1 MTIQNR
7 IDRASRVSL
16 EELLK
21 ALPGGFNAIADIKER
36 RNTVDSLL
44 RMMIAEL
51 PPIENVVME
60 DRNIPGPDGS
70 PEVGVRIYKPVDVSG
85 SLPGMFFIHGGGM
98 IMGFIEG
105 ENLKAAMLCETIQA
119 VVVSVEYRLASE
131 NPHPAPVQ
139 DCYEALVWMSK
150 NATELGFDPDRL
162 AIVGGSA
169 GGGLAIATA
178 LMARDQEFP
187 KLCFQMANYPMIDD
201 RNETPSSKE
210 ITDVGIWDREANL
223 EAWDWYL
230 GGKPADEYA
239 APARVKNLSDLPPTF
254 IDVGEIDL
262 FRDEDI
268 EFATRLLQAGVT
280 TELHV
285 YPGAYHASEA
295 FAPDAELSKQIWA
308 KRIEALETSL
318 ENLTVLRYQIE
329 G

>member
-98 IMGFIEG
+98 IMGSIEG

-119 VVVSVEYRLASE
+119 VVVSVEYRLAPE

-169 GGGLAIATA
+169 GGGLAVATA

-239 APARVKNLSDLPPTF
+239 APARAKNLSDLPPTF

-308 KRIEALETSL
+308 KRIEALKRALKT
-318 ENLTVLRYQIE
+318 
-329 G
+329 

>member
-60 DRNIPGPDGS
+60 DRNIPGPDES

-98 IMGFIEG
+98 IMGSIEG

-119 VVVSVEYRLASE
+119 VVVSVEYRLAPE

-178 LMARDQEFP
+178 LMARDQKFP

-239 APARVKNLSDLPPTF
+239 APARAKNLSDLPPTF

-308 KRIEALETSL
+308 KRIEALKRALKT
-318 ENLTVLRYQIE
+318 
-329 G
+329 

>member
-7 IDRASRVSL
+7 IDHASRLSL
-16 EELLK
+16 EEYLK

-70 PEVGVRIYKPVDVSG
+70 PEVGVRIYKPADVSG

-98 IMGFIEG
+98 IMGSIEG

-119 VVVSVEYRLASE
+119 VVVSVEYRLAPE

-210 ITDVGIWDREANL
+210 ITDVGIWDREGNL

-239 APARVKNLSDLPPTF
+239 APARAKNLSDLPPTF

-268 EFATRLLQAGVT
+268 EFATRLLQTGVT

-285 YPGAYHASEA
+285 YPGAYHASEL

-308 KRIEALETSL
+308 KRIEALKRALKT
-318 ENLTVLRYQIE
+318 
-329 G
+329 

>member
-70 PEVGVRIYKPVDVSG
+70 PEVGVRIYKPVDVSA

-98 IMGFIEG
+98 IMGSIEG

-119 VVVSVEYRLASE
+119 VVVSVEYRLAPE

-150 NATELGFDPDRL
+150 NATELGFDPERL

-239 APARVKNLSDLPPTF
+239 APARAKNLSDLPPTF

-308 KRIEALETSL
+308 KRIEALKRALKT
-318 ENLTVLRYQIE
+318 
-329 G
+329 

>member
-119 VVVSVEYRLASE
+119 VVVSVEYRLAPE

>member
-1 MTIQNR
+1 VTIQNR

-70 PEVGVRIYKPVDVSG
+70 PEVGVRIYKPVDVSA

-98 IMGFIEG
+98 IMGSIEG

-119 VVVSVEYRLASE
+119 VVVSVEYRLAPE

-150 NATELGFDPDRL
+150 NATELGFDPERL

-239 APARVKNLSDLPPTF
+239 APARAKNLSDLPPTF

-308 KRIEALETSL
+308 KRIEALKRALKT
-318 ENLTVLRYQIE
+318 
-329 G
+329 

>member
-70 PEVGVRIYKPVDVSG
+70 PEVGVRIYKPVDVSA

-98 IMGFIEG
+98 IVGSIEG

-119 VVVSVEYRLASE
+119 VVVSVEYRLAPE

-150 NATELGFDPDRL
+150 NATELGFDPERL

-239 APARVKNLSDLPPTF
+239 APARAKNLSDLPPTF

-308 KRIEALETSL
+308 KRIEALKRALKT
-318 ENLTVLRYQIE
+318 
-329 G
+329 

>member
-7 IDRASRVSL
+7 IDRTSRVSL

-60 DRNIPGPDGS
+60 DRNIPGPDES

-85 SLPGMFFIHGGGM
+85 NLPGMFFIHGGGM
-98 IMGFIEG
+98 IMGSIEG

-119 VVVSVEYRLASE
+119 VVVSVEYRLAPE

-150 NATELGFDPDRL
+150 NATELGFDPERL

-239 APARVKNLSDLPPTF
+239 APARAKNLSDLPPTF

-308 KRIEALETSL
+308 KRIEALKRALKT
-318 ENLTVLRYQIE
+318 
-329 G
+329 

>member
-85 SLPGMFFIHGGGM
+85 NLPGMFFIHGGGM
-98 IMGFIEG
+98 IMGSIEG

-119 VVVSVEYRLASE
+119 VVVSVEYRLAPE

-178 LMARDQEFP
+178 LMARDQKFP

-239 APARVKNLSDLPPTF
+239 APARAKNLSDLPPTF

-308 KRIEALETSL
+308 KRIEALKRALKT
-318 ENLTVLRYQIE
+318 
-329 G
+329 

>member
-7 IDRASRVSL
+7 IDRTSRVSL

-98 IMGFIEG
+98 IMGSIEG

-119 VVVSVEYRLASE
+119 VVVSVEYRLAPE

-239 APARVKNLSDLPPTF
+239 APARAKNLSDLPPTF

-308 KRIEALETSL
+308 KRIEALKRALKT
-318 ENLTVLRYQIE
+318 
-329 G
+329 

>member
-98 IMGFIEG
+98 IMGSIEG

-119 VVVSVEYRLASE
+119 VVVSVEYRLAPE

-150 NATELGFDPDRL
+150 NATELGFDPERL

-230 GGKPADEYA
+230 GGNPADEYA
-239 APARVKNLSDLPPTF
+239 APARAKNLSDLPPTF

-308 KRIEALETSL
+308 KRIEALKRALKT
-318 ENLTVLRYQIE
+318 
-329 G
+329 